1 MPMENGMTINEIQDR
16 VIDEFAGLEDWIDKY
31 EFLIALGKELPPF
44 DEELKTED
52 NALDGCQARVWV
64 HAERVRGNI
73 IYSAYSDALI
83 TRGLIALL
91 LRILNDRTPEE
102 VQNADLYFIPRIG
115 LRSHLSP
122 SRAAGLASI
131 VKRLKR
137 IAANSGSGLKN

>member
-1 MPMENGMTINEIQDR
+1 MPLETGMTINQIQDR
-16 VIDEFAGLEDWIDKY
+16 IIDEFAGLDDWIDTY
-31 EFLIALGKELPPF
+31 ELLISLGTKLPPF
-44 DEELKTED
+44 DEDLKTED
-52 NALDGCQARVWV
+52 NALDGCQARVWIY
-64 HAERVRGNI
+64 AERGRGKI
-73 IYSAYSDALI
+73 LYSAYSDALI

-91 LRILNDRTPEE
+91 LRILNNRTPEE

-131 VKRLKR
+131 VKRMKR